1 MCEALTEEITVDPEE
16 LAEARWFERDE
27 IRAMVA
33 RAATGPDDPTTVP
46 RCRGRSR
53 SRTRSAAAGP
63 TARQPLAER
72 EPAPGQ
78 RASHIRSARS
88 GGWDRGGNAFEQV
101 QLSSGSQR
109 TAVVTGAS
117 SGIGRHT
124 ALGLARSGMRV
135 AMVGRDRDRTEAAR
149 RFVIEGSGNTVS
161 RLRSPIFPAS
171 TMCGA
176 LPTKSSPATDRLDL
190 LVNNAGLLS
199 PKYRFSFDGFELTFA
214 VNHLAPFL
222 LTNLLL
228 ERLEAS
234 SPARIVTVASEAHHG
249 HRLNLITLGR
259 PHDWSMLRA
268 YGRSKLCNIL
278 FTREVAA
285 RLSGSS
291 VAATC
296 LHPGIVATAIGQ
308 RGGLPELVWRLM
320 KPFMTSPD
328 KGAETSLFLA
338 TVPDPKPFHG
348 GYVIRKSLARP
359 DPVAL
364 NRRLARDLWD
374 ESARLAGLGE
384 RRSAD

>member
-1 MCEALTEEITVDPEE
+1 M
-16 LAEARWFERDE
+16 
-27 IRAMVA
+27 
-33 RAATGPDDPTTVP
+33 
-46 RCRGRSR
+46 
-53 SRTRSAAAGP
+53 
-63 TARQPLAER
+63 
-72 EPAPGQ
+72 
-78 RASHIRSARS
+78 
-88 GGWDRGGNAFEQV
+88 
-101 QLSSGSQR
+101 SSCLPVSER

-135 AMVGRDRDRTEAAR
+135 VMVGRDRDRTEAAR
-149 RFVIEGSGNTVS
+149 RFVIEGSGSDRVAITLADFSSLDQVR
-161 RLRSPIFPAS
+161 RLADEILTAN
-171 TMCGA
+171 G
-176 LPTKSSPATDRLDL
+176 RLDL
-190 LVNNAGLLS
+190 LVNNAGLMS

-214 VNHLAPFL
+214 VNHLAHFL

-228 ERLEAS
+228 KRLEAS

-249 HRLNLITLGR
+249 HRLNLNTLGQ

-278 FTREVAA
+278 FTRELAA
-285 RLSGSS
+285 RLSGSR

-308 RGGLPELVWRLM
+308 RGGLPELVWRVM

-338 TVPDPKPFHG
+338 TVPDPEPFHG

-364 NRRLARDLWD
+364 NHKLARDLWD
-374 ESARLAGLGE
+374 ESTRLAGL
-384 RRSAD
+384 